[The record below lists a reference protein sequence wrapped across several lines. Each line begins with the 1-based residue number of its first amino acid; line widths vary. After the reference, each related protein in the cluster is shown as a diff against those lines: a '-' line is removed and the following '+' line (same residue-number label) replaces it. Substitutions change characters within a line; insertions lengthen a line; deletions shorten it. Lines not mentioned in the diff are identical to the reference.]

1 MIGRWSPVSRANL
14 IKMQNRVAITG
25 FGAVSAAGLG
35 VDTLWDAVKNGLSQ
49 VGPLEFPQ
57 GSQVR
62 VRIGATLNGFSPED
76 HLSKEELQRTDR
88 FTHFAH
94 VAAVEAIRQSGIT
107 AEELAGPRTAVIIG
121 TGIGGISSMDESYV
135 KFFAGERRLNPLTIP
150 KVMPSAAASH
160 LSILNGITG
169 PCFAVSSA
177 CSSGSQAIGIGMQMV
192 RHGLV
197 DRALVGGSEAPIV
210 ESSMKSWELMRVL
223 SPNKCRPFSKDRNGL
238 VLGEGAGVFL
248 IESEKAMD
256 ARAATPLAWLSGYG
270 TSSDA
275 KDIIQPDIDGAAS
288 AMQLALEDAGM
299 EAGDIGY
306 INAHGT
312 GTILNDINE
321 TSAIRKVFGER
332 TSTIPVSSIK
342 QVIGHTLGASGA
354 LEFVVTVKTLIEK
367 LCPPHINLTEPDP
380 KCDLYLPAEGVELK
394 ASKSAM
400 CNSFAFGGVN
410 STLIATGI
418 H

>member
-1 MIGRWSPVSRANL
+1 
-14 IKMQNRVAITG
+14 MQNRVAITG

-35 VDTLWDAVKNGLSQ
+35 VDALWNAAKNGVSQ
-49 VGPLEFPQ
+49 IGPLDFPKE
-57 GSQVR
+57 SQVR
-62 VRIGATLNGFSPED
+62 VRIAATLKGFAPED
-76 HLSKEELQRTDR
+76 HLTKEELQRTDR

-94 VAAVEAIRQSGIT
+94 VAGAEAIRQSGIT
-107 AEELAGPRTAVIIG
+107 PQELAGPRCAVIIG
-121 TGIGGISSMDESYV
+121 TGIGGHVSLDESYV

-160 LSILNGITG
+160 LSIVNKITG

-177 CSSGSQAIGIGMQMV
+177 CSSGSQAIGVGMQMV

-197 DRALVGGSEAPIV
+197 DRALVGGSEAPIS
-210 ESSMKSWELMRVL
+210 EASMKSWELMRVL

-248 IESEKAMD
+248 IESEAAIN
-256 ARAATPLAWLSGYG
+256 ARGATPLAWLSGYG

-275 KDIIQPDIDGAAS
+275 KDIIQPDVDGAAS
-288 AMQLALEDAGM
+288 AMQLALEDARM
-299 EAGDIGY
+299 EPGDVGY

-321 TSAIRKVFGER
+321 TSAIRKVFGEE
-332 TSTIPVSSIK
+332 TAAVPVSSTK

-354 LEFVVTVKTLIEK
+354 LEFAVSVKALMEN
-367 LCPPHINLTEPDP
+367 LCPPHINLTVADP
-380 KCDLYLPAEGVELK
+380 RCDLYLPAECAELP
-394 ASKSAM
+394 ASKAVM

-410 STLIATGI
+410 STLIATGAT
-418 H
+418 

>member
-1 MIGRWSPVSRANL
+1 MR
-14 IKMQNRVAITG
+14 NRVGITG
-25 FGAVSAAGLG
+25 IGAVSAAGLG
-35 VDTLWDAVKNGLSQ
+35 VDTLWNTVKDGISQ
-49 VGPLEFPQ
+49 VGSLDLPQ
-57 GSQVR
+57 DSSVR
-62 VRIGATLNGFSPED
+62 VKIGATLKEFVPED

-94 VAAVEAIRQSGIT
+94 VAAAEAIRQSGIS
-107 AEELAGPRTAVIIG
+107 AEVLAGPKCAVIIG
-121 TGIGGISSMDESYV
+121 TGIGGITSTDESYV

-160 LSILNGITG
+160 LSIVNKITG

-177 CSSGSQAIGIGMQMV
+177 CSSGSQAIGVGMQMV

-197 DRALVGGSEAPIV
+197 DRALVGGSEAPIT
-210 ESSMKSWELMRVL
+210 EASMKSWELMRVL
-223 SPNKCRPFSKDRNGL
+223 SPNKCRPFSRDRNGL

-248 IESEKAMD
+248 IESEGALKARG
-256 ARAATPLAWLSGYG
+256 AEPLAWLSGYG

-275 KDIIQPDIDGAAS
+275 RDIIQPDVDGAAS
-288 AMQLALEDAGM
+288 AMQLALEDAEMGP
-299 EAGDIGY
+299 GDIGY

-321 TSAIRKVFGER
+321 TSAIRKVFGDR
-332 TSTIPVSSIK
+332 AASIPVSSIK

-354 LEFVVTVKTLIEK
+354 LEFVVTVKSVLEK
-367 LCPPHINLTEPDP
+367 LCPPHINLTEADP
-380 KCDLYLPAEGVELK
+380 RCDLYLPAEGVELGSLK
-394 ASKSAM
+394 AAM

-418 H
+418 K